1 MAIHGVSRSTRDVDF
16 LVLMRECLLSEF
28 WSDLRAGGI
37 DADVRLG
44 DGDDP
49 LAGVVRLAG
58 AGERSVDL
66 VVGRSAWQARIFDRA
81 HEAEIE
87 GVRLPVASLVDVILL
102 KLFAGGPRDLW
113 DIAELLVVADRAAV
127 TAEVE
132 EVLPNLPA
140 SCRDAWASARGG
152 R

>member
-1 MAIHGVSRSTRDVDF
+1 MAIHGVSRSTRDVD
-16 LVLMRECLLSEF
+16 LLALMRECLVSEF
-28 WSDLRAGGI
+28 WSDLRAGEI

-44 DGDDP
+44 EADDP
-49 LAGVVRLAG
+49 LAGVVRLAV

-132 EVLPNLPA
+132 DALPNLPA
-140 SCRDAWASARGG
+140 SCRDAWASARVG